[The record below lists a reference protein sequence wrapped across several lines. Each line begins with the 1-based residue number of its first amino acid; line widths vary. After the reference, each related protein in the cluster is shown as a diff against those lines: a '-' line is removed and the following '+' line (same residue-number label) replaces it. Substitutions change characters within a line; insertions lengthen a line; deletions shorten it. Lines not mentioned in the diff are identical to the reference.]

1 MSDEIHL
8 EVGVW
13 QGSLD
18 ALLQAVRR
26 HALDLRTLP
35 LTELIDQFLSCVEER
50 LNTRSIEQT
59 ADDLI
64 LAATLL
70 QMRSALLL
78 REDTEEHLAA
88 YSAAEQIQR
97 VLLRKD
103 MLLHVLECFE
113 TRPVLGENVFG
124 RGTLPPS
131 PSAPVAAPVI
141 LTRDLLDAVLSISRR
156 RAKLVPAK
164 RIFQPSFV
172 SPFSVKDAITWWQA
186 KVQKSGRN
194 VWKFVDCVKE
204 ISAGESPQNLMQRK
218 ITWAIHFSTILELD
232 KQGGVYLQQHH
243 PSSEIIISK
252 SQLQVS
258 IY

>member
-1 MSDEIHL
+1 MSDEILL

-103 MLLHVLECFE
+103 TLLHVLECFE

-156 RAKLVPAK
+156 RAKLVPSESL
-164 RIFQPSFV
+164 FQPSFK
-172 SPFSVKDAITWWQA
+172 PRLSVQGAMAWWQQ
-186 KVQKSGRN
+186 KVREHPERTWDLAEGVMHFSP
-194 VWKFVDCVKE
+194 E
-204 ISAGESPQNLMQRK
+204 ASPQSLMQRK
-218 ITWAIHFSTILELD
+218 ATWAAHFLAILELARNGKALCKPLTSYEHLKITNVETD
-232 KQGGVYLQQHH
+232 KRR
-243 PSSEIIISK
+243 
-252 SQLQVS
+252 
-258 IY
+258 